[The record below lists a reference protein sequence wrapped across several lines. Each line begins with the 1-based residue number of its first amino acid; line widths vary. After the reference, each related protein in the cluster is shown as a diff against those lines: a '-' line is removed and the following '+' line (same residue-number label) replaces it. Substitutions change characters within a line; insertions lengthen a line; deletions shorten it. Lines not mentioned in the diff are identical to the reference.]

1 MATNS
6 KPEKEE
12 QKLPTYQLPFVEK
25 PATHDELFDVHG
37 DDPLFLRPADMDR
50 LYGMPAATIY
60 ELIADQP
67 VTHFPAIKMHLI
79 VILPNLRAVSGAKG
93 IFVELAGKNVKDAKT
108 EKWTHIPHYYV
119 SKEYK
124 KKIEELIIE
133 LLSKRG

>member
-67 VTHFPAIKMHLI
+67 VTHFPAIKMHLREDSKRA
-79 VILPNLRAVSGAKG
+79 VILIPKRLFDEWLVEHSNL
-93 IFVELAGKNVKDAKT
+93 IKNIAT
-108 EKWTHIPHYYV
+108 
-119 SKEYK
+119 
-124 KKIEELIIE
+124 
-133 LLSKRG
+133 